1 MLGLLSNSP
10 GLAAS
15 DALKVVIP
23 IGIGLASAAYLTMK
37 VVAGGGFGS
46 DKSIPIASL
55 RAGDSTHDK
64 EFYEDQD
71 AFVERCQAENGN
83 VFGVYLMNLNQ
94 IVVSGP
100 LVREIF
106 MNEDFNFGDS
116 ADELTSMRF
125 FLRPMTKA
133 QVEFDSRI
141 VHGLV
146 RDNITP
152 HLPQY
157 TARIV
162 LQLEKNLD
170 IEMAKYRTTNKR
182 EDGTFL
188 VEKPVTVLQ
197 QMVAN
202 AMATVFVGA
211 EIAKDRHVLETFINA
226 ATDFGKVLGS
236 GEARR
241 YSFWKSFARRAEY
254 SVSSPLRRHIQI
266 LAEAATPVVLERRRL
281 EKEAEA
287 KGQVYERP
295 DDIMQK
301 MLDSFDKH
309 HFVDLED
316 VCGYL
321 LFLILASVHTTTDTS
336 TNLMFYLAAYPQYI
350 ETLYEEQ
357 KEVLDQIQKEREALR
372 QELLAKGEAIGD
384 DLDPNEDRFLSAA
397 AIKRMVHMDSFV
409 REVFRCR
416 AECLTLGHRARKDVT
431 LSNGMV
437 ISKGVTAIINMKSA
451 HQSPN
456 QGEDVTEFRPW
467 RFVGKPKAATKAAAD
482 FLPFG
487 MGKHACPGRFLAI
500 QELKTI
506 GVLMLSRYS
515 MLEIQDPS
523 KTKQILRSRIGT
535 PTISGL
541 IFTERK

>member
-1 MLGLLSNSP
+1 MLAFLSNPP
-10 GLAAS
+10 GLAAF
-15 DALKVVIP
+15 DALKIVIP

-37 VVAGGGFGS
+37 VVTGDGFGS

-64 EFYEDQD
+64 EFDEDQD
-71 AFVERCQAENGN
+71 AFVERCQAENGD

-94 IVVSGP
+94 IVVSGD
-100 LVREIF
+100 LVQEIF
-106 MNEDFNFGDS
+106 MNEDFNAGDS
-116 ADELTSMRF
+116 ADQLTNMRS

-133 QVEFDSRI
+133 QVEFDSGTI
-141 VHGLV
+141 HGLV

-162 LQLEKNLD
+162 LQLERNLD

-188 VEKPVTVLQ
+188 VEKPATVLH
-197 QMVAN
+197 QMVA
-202 AMATVFVGA
+202 T
-211 EIAKDRHVLETFINA
+211 

-236 GEARR
+236 GEAQS
-241 YSFWKSFARRAEY
+241 YSVWKSFVHRAEY
-254 SVSSPLRRHIQI
+254 SVSSPVQKHIRI
-266 LAEAATPVVLERRRL
+266 LAEAATLVILERRRL
-281 EKEAEA
+281 EKETEA
-287 KGQVYERP
+287 KGEVYERP

-321 LFLILASVHTTTDTS
+321 MILILASVHTTTDTS

-357 KEVLDQIQKEREALR
+357 KEVLDQIQKEREAHR
-372 QELLAKGEAIGD
+372 QELLAKGQPIGD
-384 DLDPNEDRFLSAA
+384 DLDPSEDRFLSAA

-409 REVFRCR
+409 REVFRYR
-416 AECLTLGHRARKDVT
+416 TECLALGHRARKDII
-431 LSNGMV
+431 LSNGMA

-456 QGEDVTEFRPW
+456 
-467 RFVGKPKAATKAAAD
+467 
-482 FLPFG
+482 
-487 MGKHACPGRFLAI
+487 
-500 QELKTI
+500 
-506 GVLMLSRYS
+506 
-515 MLEIQDPS
+515 
-523 KTKQILRSRIGT
+523 
-535 PTISGL
+535 
-541 IFTERK
+541 

>member
-1 MLGLLSNSP
+1 MLVFLSNPP
-10 GLAAS
+10 GLAAF
-15 DALKVVIP
+15 DALKIVIP

-37 VVAGGGFGS
+37 VVAGDGFGS

-64 EFYEDQD
+64 EFDEDQD
-71 AFVERCQAENGN
+71 AFVERCQTENGD
-83 VFGVYLMNLNQ
+83 VFGVYLMNQNQ

-106 MNEDFNFGDS
+106 MSEDFNAGDWV
-116 ADELTSMRF
+116 DEMTNIRS

-133 QVEFDSRI
+133 QVEFDSRTI
-141 VHGLV
+141 HGLV

-170 IEMAKYRTTNKR
+170 IEMAKYRTTTNR

-197 QMVAN
+197 EMVAN

-211 EIAKDRHVLETFINA
+211 EVSKSRLVLDTFINA
-226 ATDFGKVLGS
+226 TADFGKMLGNGAAPNRS
-236 GEARR
+236 V
-241 YSFWKSFARRAEY
+241 WKSFVRRAEY
-254 SVSSPLRRHIQI
+254 SVSSPLQKHIRI
-266 LAEAATPVVLERRRL
+266 LAEAATPVILERRRL

-287 KGQVYERP
+287 EGRVYERP

-309 HFVDLED
+309 HFVDLDD

-321 LFLILASVHTTTDTS
+321 LLLILGSVHTTTDTS
-336 TNLMFYLAAYPQYI
+336 TNLLFYLAAYPQYI

-357 KEVLDQIQKEREALR
+357 KEVLDQIQKERETLR
-372 QELLAKGEAIGD
+372 QELLAKGEPIGD
-384 DLDPNEDRFLSAA
+384 DLDPREDRFLSAA

-409 REVFRCR
+409 REVFRYR
-416 AECLTLGHRARKDVT
+416 TECLTLAHKARKDVT

-467 RFVGKPKAATKAAAD
+467 RFVGKSKAATKAAAD
-482 FLPFG
+482 FLTFG

-506 GVLMLSRYS
+506 GVLMISRYS

-523 KTKQILRSRIGT
+523 KTKEILRSRLGA
-535 PTISGL
+535 PTITGL